1 MRRLGIAL
9 LVLVGVAATLAMT
22 YGPLLEAAARFLIVE
37 DRLEKAN
44 IVVVLA
50 GGRGDER
57 VRQAADLY
65 RSGYAPLV
73 MLSGTGAQN
82 FGFSVSE
89 VMRRQAVSNG
99 IPQSALVFESTSTS
113 TLEQA
118 REIRKL
124 LEARRVRRAIVV
136 TSSYHTRRA
145 AYLFHKGFAGSPV
158 ELRLYPVQRDSFN
171 PMRWWTRE
179 EDTET
184 VVLEYLK
191 LGLTLVRFR

>member
-1 MRRLGIAL
+1 
-9 LVLVGVAATLAMT
+9 MT

-37 DRLEKAN
+37 DRLGKAD

-50 GGRGDER
+50 GGRRDER

-113 TLEQA
+113 TLEQT

-158 ELRLYPVQRDSFN
+158 ELRLYPVQGDSFN